1 MVMIKR
7 YDVGY
12 DDDIGEEC
20 NGRFV
25 KYSDYKVQDVAALKQ
40 ELIEA
45 NATMLSMC
53 LTIAKLVDYFNIQ
66 DGPIAEEIIKRFEQ
80 VKNEK

>member
-1 MVMIKR
+1 MKELIK
-7 YDVGY
+7 
-12 DDDIGEEC
+12 I
-20 NGRFV
+20 
-25 KYSDYKVQDVAALKQ
+25 QDVAALKQ

-53 LTIAKLVDYFNIQ
+53 FTVTKLVDYFGIQ

-80 VKNEK
+80 VKNEKPA

>member
-1 MVMIKR
+1 MKELIK
-7 YDVGY
+7 
-12 DDDIGEEC
+12 I
-20 NGRFV
+20 
-25 KYSDYKVQDVAALKQ
+25 QDVAALKQ

-53 LTIAKLVDYFNIQ
+53 FTITKLVDYFDIQ

-80 VKNEK
+80 VKNDKPA